1 MRGACGPSGRSAPQW
16 RGAPAWADESG
27 SVVTSIAGVVMFLA
41 FLLLA
46 AHTTIHLY
54 GTSTVTAVAFD
65 AARRVA
71 AESTYDCDAAET
83 DVARRLGRYAARAEV
98 RVACE
103 VDGEQVVVS
112 VAGPSPANLLAG
124 FGRVAGID
132 TLDRTVRVRREAF
145 VEGGAPAEGGA
156 P

>member
-1 MRGACGPSGRSAPQW
+1 MRGACSRTPVWADESGPEAP
-16 RGAPAWADESG
+16 WADESG

-71 AESTYDCDAAET
+71 AESAYDCDAAET
-83 DVARRLGRYAARAEV
+83 DVARRLGRYATRAEV

-145 VEGGAPAEGGA
+145 VEGGAP
-156 P
+156 